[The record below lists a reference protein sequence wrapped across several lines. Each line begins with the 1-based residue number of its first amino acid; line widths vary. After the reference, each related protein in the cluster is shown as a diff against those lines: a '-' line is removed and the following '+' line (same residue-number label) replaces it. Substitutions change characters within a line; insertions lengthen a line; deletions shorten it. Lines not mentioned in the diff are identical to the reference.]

1 MRRILAS
8 FAADRRRLLLFL
20 AFFSFAVNLRGPII
34 AISPVIDAL
43 RADLGIDVA
52 TAGVLTT
59 LPVLCFSFAAPL
71 AAWLLAR
78 LGVEAGVLLTL
89 GGLALGSVVRAL
101 DGFGAALAGTALIG
115 LAITVGNIVAL
126 MLIMRD
132 YFDRR
137 RAMTA
142 IDVFA
147 MNLGGMACAAF
158 TAPIAAVTGWR
169 FAIAVW
175 AVPALASAA
184 LWLALLRRP
193 AKPAEAAEVR
203 PHAAHAAAPVW
214 RRALPWLIGLAFGAH
229 TAIFYGFAA
238 WLPRYLADA
247 AAMSVT
253 EAGYAASLFQ
263 ILGLA
268 GSFGVPMLMGARRV
282 SRFAPLLSV
291 SFAWLVMPFGLLLAP
306 QAWLLWLLF
315 GGYASGGG
323 FAVIFTLIM
332 ERAAGQDDNRRVT
345 AFVQGVG
352 YMIAAAS
359 PTLIGYA
366 LQESGGWTAGF
377 LLLAVLALVN
387 AGCGVAAIARK

>member
-20 AFFSFAVNLRGPII
+20 AFFSFAVNLRGPLI
-34 AISPVIDAL
+34 AISPVIDAV
-43 RADLGIDVA
+43 RADLGIDDA

-78 LGVEAGVLLTL
+78 FGIETGVLLTL

-101 DGFGAALAGTALIG
+101 DGFGVALAGTALIG

-126 MLIMRD
+126 MIIMRD
-132 YFDRR
+132 YFERR
-137 RAMTA
+137 RSMTA

-158 TAPIAAVTGWR
+158 TAPIAEVAGWR
-169 FAIAVW
+169 IAIAVW
-175 AVPALASAA
+175 ALPALLSAA
-184 LWLALLRRP
+184 LWLALRRP
-193 AKPAEAAEVR
+193 ANPVDTVAESASPPSAT
-203 PHAAHAAAPVW
+203 PVW

-238 WLPRYLADA
+238 WLPRYLGDA

-253 EAGYAASLFQ
+253 AAGYAASLFQ

-268 GSFGVPMLMGARRV
+268 GSFGVPILMTARGV
-282 SRFAPLLSV
+282 SRFVPLLSV
-291 SFAWLVMPFGLLLAP
+291 SLAWLVMPIGLLLVP
-306 QAWLLWLLF
+306 QWWLLWLVF

-332 ERAAGQDDNRRVT
+332 ERAVGQDDNRRIT

-352 YMIAAAS
+352 YLIAAVS
-359 PTLIGYA
+359 PTVLGYA
-366 LQESGGWTAGF
+366 LQTSGSWTAGF
-377 LLLAVLALVN
+377 LFLAALAVIN

>member
-20 AFFSFAVNLRGPII
+20 AFFSFALNLRGPII
-34 AISPVIDAL
+34 AISPVIDSL
-43 RADLGIDVA
+43 RADLGIDIA

-78 LGVEAGVLLTL
+78 LGIEAGVLLTL
-89 GGLALGSVVRAL
+89 GGLVAGSLVRAL

-126 MLIMRD
+126 MIIMRD
-132 YFDRR
+132 YFEHR

-147 MNLGGMACAAF
+147 MNLGGMVCAAF
-158 TAPIAAVTGWR
+158 TAPIAVATGWR
-169 FAIAVW
+169 FAIAIW
-175 AVPALASAA
+175 ALPALLSAL
-184 LWLALLRRP
+184 LWLKLARRP
-193 AKPAEAAEVR
+193 ATATAA
-203 PHAAHAAAPVW
+203 PQAAPVALAPVW

-238 WLPRYLADA
+238 WLPRYLGDA

-268 GSFGVPMLMGARRV
+268 GSFGVPLVMAARGV

-291 SFAWLVMPFGLLLAP
+291 SFAWVVMPFGLLFAP
-306 QAWLLWLLF
+306 HWWLLWLLF

-332 ERAAGQDDNRRVT
+332 ERAAGQDDNRRIT

-359 PTLIGYA
+359 PTAIGYA
-366 LQESGGWTAGF
+366 LQVSGSWTPGF
-377 LLLAVLALVN
+377 MLLAALALAN
-387 AGCGVAAIARK
+387 AGLGVAAIARK

>member
-20 AFFSFAVNLRGPII
+20 AFFSFAVNLRGPLI
-34 AISPVIDAL
+34 AISPVIDAV
-43 RADLGIDVA
+43 RADLGIDDA

-78 LGVEAGVLLTL
+78 VSIETGVLLTL
-89 GGLALGSVVRAL
+89 GGLVLGSVVRAL
-101 DGFGAALAGTALIG
+101 DGFGVALAGTALIG

-126 MLIMRD
+126 MIIMRD

-137 RAMTA
+137 RSMTA

-147 MNLGGMACAAF
+147 MNLGGMVCAAF
-158 TAPIAAVTGWR
+158 TAPIAEAVGWR
-169 FAIAVW
+169 IAIAVW
-175 AVPALASAA
+175 AFPALLSAA
-184 LWLALLRRP
+184 LWLALRHP
-193 AKPAEAAEVR
+193 AKPIDTVAVSASPPSAI
-203 PHAAHAAAPVW
+203 PVW

-238 WLPRYLADA
+238 WLPRYLGEA

-253 EAGYAASLFQ
+253 AAGYAASLFQ

-268 GSFGVPMLMGARRV
+268 GSFGVPILMAAPGV

-291 SFAWLVMPFGLLLAP
+291 SLAWLVMPIGLLLLP
-306 QAWLLWLLF
+306 QWWLVWLLF

-332 ERAAGQDDNRRVT
+332 ERAAGQDDNRRIT

-359 PTLIGYA
+359 PTVLGYA
-366 LQESGGWTAGF
+366 LQTSGSWTVGF
-377 LLLAVLALVN
+377 LFLAGLAVIN
-387 AGCGVAAIARK
+387 AGCGVAAIARR